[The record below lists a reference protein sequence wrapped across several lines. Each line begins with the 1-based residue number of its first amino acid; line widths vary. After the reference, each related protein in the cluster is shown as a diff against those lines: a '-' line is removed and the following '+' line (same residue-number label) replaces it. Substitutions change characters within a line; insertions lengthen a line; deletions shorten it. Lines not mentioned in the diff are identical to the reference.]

1 MKHTAAK
8 VFRLLLPAALL
19 CAVLSVSAAASS
31 ALGTFTDARQ
41 YQAGQFSDVAGGA
54 WYESS
59 VKTVYQKGIMEGAS
73 GRFLPDKPITWAEAA
88 AITARLHAA
97 YQGKEIPET
106 DGVWYRRY
114 IEYDRANAHF
124 PRPAPMS
131 RASAR
136 RRSRARTCAF

>member
-97 YQGKEIPET
+97 YQGKEIP
-106 DGVWYRRY
+106 RRTACG
-114 IEYDRANAHF
+114 IAG
-124 PRPAPMS
+124 
-131 RASAR
+131 
-136 RRSRARTCAF
+136 T